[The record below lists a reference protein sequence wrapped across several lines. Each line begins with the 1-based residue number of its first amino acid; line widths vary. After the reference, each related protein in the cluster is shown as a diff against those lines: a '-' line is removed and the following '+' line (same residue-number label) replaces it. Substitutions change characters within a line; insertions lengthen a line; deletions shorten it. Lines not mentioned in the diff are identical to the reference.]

1 MLGEIFGLRAGL
13 MSVEQEL
20 FRFFDVRA
28 SFGSSLLPF
37 SMGNAGLVGVVTLS
51 IIGLGRPDMV
61 APGVWSAASLGVF
74 RAAIRGVSWSSTRTA
89 VSSLDS
95 AGRSNEGSGRVKSSI
110 MGGPSRESPKFGEG
124 WMRISEA
131 GVAGVAGVPPWPFI
145 WAIMA
150 GDAVWEPGMGGGRIS
165 DSSGSGEMESVSE
178 VSRLWGTSRPFEGG
192 RPPRASSRSSLT
204 SLGGINE
211 DTVAFRRPGFT
222 MGDCRTQLLAFA
234 DRGALL
240 LLLRS
245 FRPVSCCIMGSPRIS
260 ISTSMGE
267 WPVELPEGVA
277 CECWCACWLFC
288 ALSAGEVRGL
298 K

>member
-1 MLGEIFGLRAGL
+1 MLGEIFGLKAGL

-28 SFGSSLLPF
+28 SFESILLPF

-51 IIGLGRPDMV
+51 IIGLGRPDME

-124 WMRISEA
+124 WMRINEA
-131 GVAGVAGVPPWPFI
+131 GVAGVAGPPPWPFI

-178 VSRLWGTSRPFEGG
+178 VSRLWGTSR
-192 RPPRASSRSSLT
+192 
-204 SLGGINE
+204 
-211 DTVAFRRPGFT
+211 
-222 MGDCRTQLLAFA
+222 
-234 DRGALL
+234 
-240 LLLRS
+240 
-245 FRPVSCCIMGSPRIS
+245 
-260 ISTSMGE
+260 
-267 WPVELPEGVA
+267 
-277 CECWCACWLFC
+277 
-288 ALSAGEVRGL
+288 LSAGRVSQWATVVHGCWHLPTAAHFSCYSAASVPSPAASWARPGSPSRRRWASGRWSCPRAWRASAGAHAGCSAH
-298 K
+298 